1 MEVAIKM
8 TVDKLFEKFEKE
20 NLEFPKYILEEA
32 KKYLPNKVSDKDVE
46 KVLVNL
52 KSEYESSL
60 ITPYEAIGIIA
71 AQSVGAEATQMTLN
85 TFHFAGVASQSVEG
99 LPRLIEILDGKK
111 NLSTP
116 LMKLYLKK
124 GLNEDK
130 LKLVADKI
138 KETRLI
144 DFANNVDIDL
154 EEKVVRVDLDI
165 SKFKKLKVELESI
178 VSYLDKKIRKSAE
191 IVEKKLVISGTPTST
206 LKDMMAIKELALNSV
221 VYGIKGIKD
230 VSLIKEEDELVI
242 ITSGIALSQVQNM
255 EEIDQT
261 RIYCNDFFSVFDAYG
276 IEAARQVIINEIKDV
291 VVSQGLSIND
301 RHIMLIADAM
311 TYTGEVKGMTRYGI
325 VSDKQNVLTRASFET
340 PLKHLSKGSLQNEEN
355 KLNTITENVM
365 TNQMVRVGTGIPRIS
380 VKEDR

>member
-1 MEVAIKM
+1 M
-8 TVDKLFEKFEKE
+8 VDKLFDKFEKE
-20 NLEFPKYILEEA
+20 NPGFPKYVLEEA
-32 KKYLPNKVSDKDVE
+32 KKYLPNKVSDKDVS
-46 KVLVNL
+46 KVLNNI
-52 KSEYESSL
+52 KNEYEESL
-60 ITPYEAIGIIA
+60 VTPYEAIGIIA

-85 TFHFAGVASQSVEG
+85 TFHFAGVASHGVEG

-111 NLSTP
+111 NLSAP

-124 GLNEDK
+124 GLDEVK

-154 EEKVVRVDLDI
+154 EGKVVKVDLDV
-165 SKFKKLKVELESI
+165 SKFKKLKVELDSI
-178 VSYLDKKIRKSAE
+178 VSYLDKKIKKSAE
-191 IVEKKLVISGTPTST
+191 IVGKQLIISGTSSSS

-230 VSLIKEEDELVI
+230 VSLIKEDDEYVI
-242 ITSGIALSQVQNM
+242 ITRGIALGQVQNFD
-255 EEIDQT
+255 EIDKS
-261 RIYCNDFFSVFDAYG
+261 RIYSNDFFGVLENYG
-276 IEAARQVIINEIKDV
+276 VEAARQVIITEIQDV
-291 VVSQGLSIND
+291 VKSQGLSIND
-301 RHIMLIADAM
+301 RHVLLIADAM
-311 TYTGEVKGMTRYGI
+311 TYTGDVKGMTRYGI

-340 PLKHLSKGSLQNEEN
+340 PLKHLAKGALQNEEN

-380 VKEDR
+380 VKENK